1 MNTLKNK
8 LEAVKRQFDRNAK
21 RLTAHNL
28 LTYPEGTL
36 GRQLGNFLLIRNY
49 GQNTYASRED
59 ILQMLVT
66 GNTVTLTDEIALQY
80 YLCGNGCVRL
90 RVLLAMGIGL
100 AIRPHKLRHF
110 YNMYKKGSNALRFY
124 DVDHLRLLHQPIN
137 RVKETFMIL

>member
-1 MNTLKNK
+1 MNTLKDK
-8 LEAVKRQFDRNAK
+8 LVAVKRQFDRNAQ

-36 GRQLGNFLLIRNY
+36 GQQLGKFLLIRNY

-66 GNTVTLTDEIALQY
+66 GNKVTLTDEIALQY
-80 YLCGNGCVRL
+80 YLFGNECIRL
-90 RVLLAMGIGL
+90 RILLAMGIGL
-100 AIRPHKLRHF
+100 AIRPNKTLHF
-110 YNMYKKGSNALRFY
+110 YNMYKKGKAALRFY
-124 DVDHLRLLHQPIN
+124 DIDHLGLLHVPLH

>member
-8 LEAVKRQFDRNAK
+8 LEAVKRQFDRNAQ
-21 RLTAHNL
+21 RFTAHSL
-28 LTYPEGTL
+28 LAYPEGTL
-36 GRQLGNFLLIRNY
+36 GNHLGKFLLIRNY

-80 YLCGNGCVRL
+80 YLLGNGCIRV

-100 AIRPHKLRHF
+100 VIRPHRAHHF
-110 YNMYKKGSNALRFY
+110 YKMYKKGTTALRFY
-124 DVDHLRLLHQPIN
+124 DIDHLQLLHQPVN
-137 RVKETFMIL
+137 RVKETFMIQ

>member
-1 MNTLKNK
+1 MNTLKDK
-8 LEAVKRQFDRNAK
+8 LVAVKRQFDRNAQ

-36 GRQLGNFLLIRNY
+36 GQQLGKFLLIRNY

-66 GNTVTLTDEIALQY
+66 GNKVTLTDEIALQY
-80 YLCGNGCVRL
+80 YLFGNGCIRL
-90 RVLLAMGIGL
+90 RILLAMGIGL
-100 AIRPHKLRHF
+100 AIRPNKTLHF
-110 YNMYKKGSNALRFY
+110 YNMYKKGKAALRFY
-124 DVDHLRLLHQPIN
+124 DIDHLGLLHVPLH